1 MDITSILEELRQD
14 REKVSN
20 AIAALENH
28 ADHGRDTR
36 KFFETLQ
43 RERQSIE
50 DAVLALENLARAR
63 GKRRGRRP
71 AWISE
76 VQAARDSR

>member
-1 MDITSILEELRQD
+1 MDITSILEQLRQD
-14 REKVSN
+14 REQVAS
-20 AIAALENH
+20 AVAALENL
-28 ADHGRDTR
+28 GRGRET
-36 KFFETLQ
+36 KKVFEDLR
-43 RERQSIE
+43 RERQLIE

-76 VQAARDSR
+76 VQEARDSR